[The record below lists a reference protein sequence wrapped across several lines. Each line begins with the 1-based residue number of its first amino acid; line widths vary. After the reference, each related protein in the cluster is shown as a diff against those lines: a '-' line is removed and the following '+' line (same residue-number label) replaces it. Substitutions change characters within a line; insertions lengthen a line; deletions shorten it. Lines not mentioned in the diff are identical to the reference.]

1 MTVDQKPLRLATPAN
16 NWPLLLLFAGLLLTT
31 LGYVVTAIGGWIDW
45 AVWSPIALCSALL
58 TWTTGS
64 TIKRSAE

>member
-1 MTVDQKPLRLATPAN
+1 MTVNQRLLRVATPAN
-16 NWPLLLLFAGLLLTT
+16 TWPLLLLFAGLLLTT
-31 LGYVVTAIGGWIDW
+31 LGYVVTVIGGWIDW

-58 TWTTGS
+58 AWTTGS